1 MDESE
6 KPTRVSSGGINSKR
20 NVKISG
26 KSKGRSKGRS
36 INKSRINLKNVD
48 VDDAMGGMKRII
60 TGVEN
65 GGKNNGKSTNYK
77 GS

>member
-26 KSKGRSKGRS
+26 KSKGRS